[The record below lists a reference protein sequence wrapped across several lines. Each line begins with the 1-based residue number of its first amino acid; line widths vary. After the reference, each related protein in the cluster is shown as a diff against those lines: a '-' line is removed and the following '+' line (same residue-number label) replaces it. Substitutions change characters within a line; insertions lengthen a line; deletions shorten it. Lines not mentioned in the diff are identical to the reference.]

1 MIDLPRILLATKSK
15 DVLTILS
22 GDSFDKQFICLF
34 ESMKAASK
42 FKKRM
47 QPITSKYFPAN
58 FKAPAIIQSVMHH
71 LEAGDIAGF
80 AVVSTGEADEDVL
93 FHEVE
98 RPVALPVDAR
108 PIADAPHRHTGIK
121 PIKRQHSKQRRD

>member
-1 MIDLPRILLATKSK
+1 MIALPTILLATKAK
-15 DVLTILS
+15 DVLTIQS
-22 GDSFDKQFICLF
+22 GGVFDKQFICLF
-34 ESMKAASK
+34 ASMKAMST

-47 QPITSKYFPAN
+47 NVNRKYRPIDFN
-58 FKAPAIIQSVMHH
+58 APAIIQSVMHH

-80 AVVSTGEADEDVL
+80 AVVSTGEADEDIL

-108 PIADAPHRHTGIK
+108 PIADAPHRHKAIK
-121 PIKRQHSKQRRD
+121 PIKRRHSKQRQD